1 MAGHTRGDLTPASY
15 FERYIACLVRKSGDG
30 ELRVSGA
37 EFDKLT
43 NEATTLTFYWDS
55 AAQEIVVRGARAE
68 ELVID
73 TFRVNPENSAQRTQ
87 PQSRIVDPLDKTL
100 FRVNQQ
106 QHPSNPPLE
115 FTRSSL
121 RPIDDAAAKE
131 AEDERVLAR
140 AKQLVREMIKRNQ
153 NVG

>member
-15 FERYIACLVRKSGDG
+15 FERYIACLVRKSDSG

-100 FRVNQQ
+100 FRASQQ
-106 QHPSNPPLE
+106 QQPNPPLE
-115 FTRSSL
+115 FTRSNL

-140 AKQLVREMIKRNQ
+140 AKQLVREMIRRNQ
-153 NVG
+153 NAG